1 MKKSIY
7 FIICPVLSLYCGM
20 TMAETL
26 PPSSTISR
34 DSTAFAQGTIVITN
48 NCKVSITTPT
58 QIERPATQATQTQH
72 VSFTITQSPSCAD
85 IGSRIAY
92 WSEGSQS
99 PFRMV
104 NTSNPN
110 SFYTFTTV
118 SESSVTDTLR
128 EGNGKQYSLAK
139 RGVKN
144 LNVSIQIPKTNN
156 YIPGNY
162 TIGLNAGLVMN

>member
-1 MKKSIY
+1 
-7 FIICPVLSLYCGM
+7 
-20 TMAETL
+20 MAETL

-72 VSFTITQSPSCAD
+72 VNFTITQSPSCAD

-128 EGNGKQYSLAK
+128 GRNGKQYSLAK